1 MEATHYRKCFNRKP
15 TFIVAHRLAQGRFQ
29 TVVQQT
35 VACLYAI
42 GSTLHQ
48 SPPMQLR
55 QTAE

>member
-15 TFIVAHRLAQGRFQ
+15 IFIVAHLLAQGRFQ

-35 VACLYAI
+35 AACLYAI

-48 SPPMQLR
+48 SPPMQL
-55 QTAE
+55 